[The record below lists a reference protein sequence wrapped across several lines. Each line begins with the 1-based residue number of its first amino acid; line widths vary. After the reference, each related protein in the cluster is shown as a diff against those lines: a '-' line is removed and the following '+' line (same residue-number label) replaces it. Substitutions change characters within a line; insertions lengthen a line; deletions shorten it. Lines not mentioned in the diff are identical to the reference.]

1 MGIGKHKIK
10 RGGSWPM
17 NIIFRIL
24 LAFYAFCL
32 TVISLVLM
40 IVTLNKEIFTNI
52 TTFLEGN
59 VLNNK
64 ASVILLFIV
73 ELIFFGLSLM
83 FLLSGV
89 RSQRNRKSISRFN
102 KIGEIKISL
111 NTIENLAL
119 AASRRSN
126 GVKDSKAYVRKLG
139 DNVSVHIKI
148 VVMPD
153 INIPALLEDIQMR
166 VKKSIEETSGILV
179 NDVKVFVENIY
190 TGYRSRV
197 E

>member
-1 MGIGKHKIK
+1 
-10 RGGSWPM
+10 M
-17 NIIFRIL
+17 NIIFRTL

-40 IVTLNKEIFTNI
+40 VATLNKEIFVNI
-52 TTFLEGN
+52 TSFLERN

-73 ELIFFGLSLM
+73 ELVFFGLSLM

-89 RSQRNRKSISRFN
+89 RSERNRKSISKFN
-102 KIGEIKISL
+102 KVGEIKISL
-111 NTIENLAL
+111 NTIENIAL
-119 AASRRSN
+119 ATSRRNN
-126 GVKDSKAYVRKLG
+126 GVKESKAYVKRVG
-139 DNVSVHIKI
+139 GENVSVHIKI

-153 INIPALLEDIQMR
+153 INTPALLEDIQFR
-166 VKKSIEETSGILV
+166 VKKSIEETSGVLV

-190 TGYRSRV
+190 AGYRSRV